1 MRKALLLTTCGYL
14 LVAPALLLGA
24 TPSTTT
30 TATGT
35 NATTLLN
42 QLSTAFSGGNV
53 VHQVQLTGSA
63 SWHVGSLNDTGSATL
78 SAATTG
84 SSQLQLSLSSSGTRI
99 EAESGQGTNLA
110 CTWAGDDG
118 VAHAIDPGNCWQPM
132 IWILPP
138 LSLQPSLLPS
148 YLGAVDLGS
157 GTVGF
162 STATYRHLQ
171 GELVFPTLTGNLA
184 SDIMQR
190 STADLGLDPTSLLP
204 AVLAYSIRP
213 DNGAPI
219 PIAIEIHYSNY
230 QPINGVQIPFTIQ
243 RYVNGS
249 LQLEISVSSAQV
261 N

>member
-1 MRKALLLTTCGYL
+1 MWLPACGIPRIVRRDCHCDCRCHHYRIRRRQ
-14 LVAPALLLGA
+14 AA
-24 TPSTTT
+24 S
-30 TATGT
+30 
-35 NATTLLN
+35 LLN
-42 QLSTAFSGGNV
+42 QLSTAFSGGNP
-53 VHQVQLTGSA
+53 VHQVQLTGNA
-63 SWHVGSLNDTGSATL
+63 SWHAGSLNDTGSATL

-99 EAESGQGTNLA
+99 EAESGLGTNLA
-110 CTWAGDDG
+110 CTWSGEDA
-118 VAHAIDPGNCWQPM
+118 VAHTIDPGNCWRPVV
-132 IWILPP
+132 WFLPP

-162 STATYRHLQ
+162 GTATYRHLQ
-171 GELVFPTLTGNLA
+171 GELVFPNLTSTVA

-190 STADLGLDPTSLLP
+190 STADLGLDPASFLP
-204 AVLAYSIRP
+204 VVLSYSIRP

-230 QPINGVQIPFTIQ
+230 QAVNGVQIPFTIQ